1 VPWRCFTWC
10 AACADM
16 RLRIEIPAKP
26 PEDEE
31 SPPENVD
38 ESEAVDRVE
47 DEEPSRWRLIEIDDD

>member
-1 VPWRCFTWC
+1 
-10 AACADM
+10 M

-38 ESEAVDRVE
+38 ESEDVDTVE